1 MASIL
6 VVDDVVSTTKI
17 VEQLLAVKGH
27 QVVRAGNG
35 KEALKIIESQPI
47 DLIITDIVMPEMD
60 GYELISELRKQSN
73 PPKIIAMSGGSDKR
87 DGEDLLHV
95 AKLLRVD
102 KVIPK
107 PFGSASINAA
117 VMEVLGTVRTIA

>member
-17 VEQLLAVKGH
+17 VEQLLTVKGH
-27 QVVRAGNG
+27 QVVCAVNG
-35 KEALKIIESQPI
+35 KDALKIVESQPI

-60 GYELISELRKQSN
+60 GYELIRELRKRPS

-95 AKLLRVD
+95 AKLMRVD
-102 KVIPK
+102 RIMPK
-107 PFGSASINAA
+107 PLDSAVINAA
-117 VMEVLGTVRTIA
+117 VMEVLGAVSTT

>member
-17 VEQLLAVKGH
+17 VEQLLTVKGH
-27 QVVRAGNG
+27 QVICAASG

-47 DLIITDIVMPEMD
+47 NLVITDIMMPEMD
-60 GYELISELRKQSN
+60 GYELIRELHKHPD
-73 PPKIIAMSGGSDKR
+73 PPKIIAMSGGSDKL

-95 AKLLRVD
+95 AKLMRVD
-102 KVIPK
+102 RVLLK
-107 PFGSASINAA
+107 PIDSAAINAA
-117 VMEVLGTVRTIA
+117 VMEVLGAVSTA

>member
-17 VEQLLAVKGH
+17 VEQLLTVKGH
-27 QVVRAGNG
+27 QVICAASG

-47 DLIITDIVMPEMD
+47 NLVITDIMMPEMD
-60 GYELISELRKQSN
+60 GYELIRELHKRPN

-95 AKLLRVD
+95 AKLMRVD
-102 KVIPK
+102 RIMLK
-107 PFGSASINAA
+107 PLDSAVINAA
-117 VMEVLGTVRTIA
+117 VMEVLGVESVT